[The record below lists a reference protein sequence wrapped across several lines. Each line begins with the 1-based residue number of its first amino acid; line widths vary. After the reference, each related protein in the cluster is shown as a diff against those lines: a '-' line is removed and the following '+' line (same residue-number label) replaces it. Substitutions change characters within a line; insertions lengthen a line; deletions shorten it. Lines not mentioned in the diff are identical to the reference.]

1 VTAGQAVTVAY
12 TKSGTTAQNIK
23 GNGGA
28 LATAA
33 ASAVV
38 NNVGFLEMAS
48 CLVPYGGAS
57 TIVLTMNKAIAVGAA
72 TPADFRSK
80 AYASSLTT
88 AQINALAE
96 ATPTAATQ
104 TTKTTN
110 PGKITLTLAAA
121 VTQGQIVKVKYT
133 KSGTACQQIGASAT
147 TQTKTFALT
156 SCTNN
161 VGVAPPPAPPAGG
174 GGAAGGASASS
185 SSSYTS
191 AAASPAP
198 APAHFIEAEIKLTG
212 ITVAQFDATA
222 KANFKSVIAAGMTG
236 VTATDVYDVTA
247 TAATRRSGVKVSF
260 KVKVATAAAASSGAT
275 TLNTF
280 LSDTTGANGFLTKLK
295 AQGGALANV
304 SGVVVTKAPKAKTSV
319 TVSGVANTAILSLM
333 SFLALS
339 CALLH

>member
-1 VTAGQAVTVAY
+1 
-12 TKSGTTAQNIK
+12 
-23 GNGGA
+23 
-28 LATAA
+28 
-33 ASAVV
+33 
-38 NNVGFLEMAS
+38 
-48 CLVPYGGAS
+48 
-57 TIVLTMNKAIAVGAA
+57 LTMNKAIAVGAA